1 MDVRKRIPLFSLLIF
16 IVSLCFTAFKVE
28 DMGEIKDYKSFEALL
43 IGPISFLGGG
53 LFEFLVWTANIWF
66 FISVI
71 FCYKKKFSTSLI
83 LATIAFLIAGT
94 FFFWKEILAAENGRM
109 GRIYSLET
117 GYFLW
122 IASITFLIVG
132 SLYLSIKSKLNNPK
146 ISS

>member
-1 MDVRKRIPLFSLLIF
+1 
-16 IVSLCFTAFKVE
+16 
-28 DMGEIKDYKSFEALL
+28 MGEIKDYKSFEAFL

-66 FISVI
+66 FIAVI
-71 FCYKKKFSTSLI
+71 FFYKRNFSIALI

-109 GRIYSLET
+109 GRIYSLEP

-122 IASITFLIVG
+122 ITSTLFLIVG
-132 SLYLSIKSKLNNPK
+132 SFYLIIKSKLTSNK
-146 ISS
+146 MSF